1 MNTLSTIRKT
11 GHSSSAS
18 ITLSHERLVLRD
30 ELSAHVRKTPSLTDL
45 AAAYS
50 SVSDHAAPVPTG
62 RMRAE
67 GH

>member
-45 AAAYS
+45 AA
-50 SVSDHAAPVPTG
+50 VSDHAAPVPTG